1 MCCCL
6 IELGCREVLGLAS
19 IGRGLG
25 HNDLDQLNELKAY
38 TTKRLEHKWEKAGAL
53 DVAKRFILTCLV
65 VCRPS
70 DDLGVGW
77 RPLLGVVGSWG
88 VDVLAAGVVVAGT
101 DEGTEA
107 GQARRGAGVG
117 DGDIGVVDLPA
128 GEPDAEVGPFVVLV
142 VVVVVDFGL
151 VDDLGRVEPSGNQ
164 IEDGVVALGDL
175 VGLEA
180 RAMKP
185 VGVHAVVARGSSFP
199 HGVLGGGEYLLPAAC
214 A

>member
-1 MCCCL
+1 ML
-6 IELGCREVLGLAS
+6 LLELGCREVLGLAS

-38 TTKRLEHKWEKAGAL
+38 TTKRLEHKWEEAGAL

-142 VVVVVDFGL
+142 VVVVTSVL
-151 VDDLGRVEPSGNQ
+151 WTILAALSHLATRLRTALWRLEISLDLKRVQ
-164 IEDGVVALGDL
+164 
-175 VGLEA
+175 
-180 RAMKP
+180 
-185 VGVHAVVARGSSFP
+185 
-199 HGVLGGGEYLLPAAC
+199 
-214 A
+214 